1 MVKWALRSQLAG
13 KWLLDKMRFCFI
25 FLCHFMKTKN
35 ILPFICF
42 VCVFFFLQ
50 NCWTCIHK
58 QVYVKLFSKVTRKL
72 SLNKVHPMSL
82 KLQIA
87 EIFSLI
93 APLLDNQKKNFTICT
108 LMKVSFSNKLK
119 IYYIKRSIFLDLR
132 IHT

>member
-1 MVKWALRSQLAG
+1 
-13 KWLLDKMRFCFI
+13 
-25 FLCHFMKTKN
+25 
-35 ILPFICF
+35 
-42 VCVFFFLQ
+42 
-50 NCWTCIHK
+50 
-58 QVYVKLFSKVTRKL
+58 
-72 SLNKVHPMSL
+72 MSL